1 MRIIAMRTSSR
12 RRVALLTAASAVFF
26 LAEVH
31 AQNQVPGQAPV
42 AATPSVNLTVEQR
55 HVIKEIVLKDM
66 KVAAVTADVPMAAG
80 SVVPPN
86 VTLQS
91 FPSEISDKVPQV
103 RSHNFFVTNDRI
115 VLVDKERRVADVIE

>member
-1 MRIIAMRTSSR
+1 
-12 RRVALLTAASAVFF
+12 VFF

-103 RSHNFFVTNDRI
+103 RSHNFFVRNDRI